1 MLLAMNLQQSSAAGP
16 RIQLELA
23 SLFELCLQ
31 CSGSSFD
38 TLFLRGGQVDGE
50 SIQLGLMM

>member
-1 MLLAMNLQQSSAAGP
+1 MNLQQSSAAGP

-38 TLFLRGGQVDGE
+38 TFFLRGGQVDGE

>member
-16 RIQLELA
+16 RIRFEVA
-23 SLFELCLQ
+23 SLFELCLWT
-31 CSGSSFD
+31 SGSSFD
-38 TLFLRGGQVDGE
+38 TFFLRGGQVDGE